1 MKKENIKYC
10 TQCGFQNEEDSAFC
24 VNCGY
29 KFVKKAKE
37 EENKVN
43 EYPFRWYFLHVGSAM
58 AGQIYQNLCQNGEF
72 RSVPAGKAVP
82 QAKVLVRYYR
92 ADPSSGNYRAE
103 EAQKSGLVFKGY
115 SFPLKSDEPP
125 EEVAD
130 IESAY
135 HELGGLAPSTVPEVP
150 VMVILADSRFDD
162 LMHGYCNFLNMR
174 YLQSGALPI
183 VKLLYTDDLESARN
197 LISLYR
203 LKEKVDYFEE
213 RFKVWCEKTNIDP
226 ESFAREKKRE
236 KVAERPPVVFE
247 DINSFKKLI
256 REHYNL
262 AHSKLGGIIDPDVLL
277 DLLSQVE
284 DKISIYWSLG
294 YGSVAFRSQFEINVF
309 PKNQFGGNMGFIGL
323 AEFQPTFSPFK
334 YMEEYNFDK
343 EEIGLVQGRIMSRF
357 TFSMYHDNF
366 LKEDLL
372 KQFNYELVSVDELR
386 ERIKERQMKLGLK

>member
-1 MKKENIKYC
+1 MKYC
-10 TQCGFQNEEDSAFC
+10 PQCGFQNKEDSAFC
-24 VNCGY
+24 ENCGY
-29 KFVKKAKE
+29 KFEKEAKE
-37 EENKVN
+37 EKKRAE
-43 EYPFRWYFLHVGSAM
+43 ESPSRWYFLHVGHAM
-58 AGQIYQNLCQNGEF
+58 AGQIYKNLCQNAEF
-72 RSVPAGKAVP
+72 TSIPAGKAEP

-92 ADPSSGNYRAE
+92 ADPSSGSYRAE
-103 EAQKSGLVFKGY
+103 EAQKSGLVFRGY
-115 SFPLKSDEPP
+115 GFPLKSGDPP

-135 HELGGLAPSTVPEVP
+135 HELGGLASSTLPEVP

-162 LMHGYCNFLNMR
+162 LMRGYCDFLNMR

-183 VKLLYTDDLESARN
+183 VKLLYTDDLKSARN

-213 RFKVWCEKTNIDP
+213 RFKVWCEKMGIDP

-247 DINSFKKLI
+247 DLNSFKKLI

-262 AHSKLGGIIDPDVLL
+262 AHSKLGGIIAPDTLLDVL
-277 DLLSQVE
+277 SQIE
-284 DKISIYWSLG
+284 HEISIYWSLG
-294 YGSVAFRSQFEINVF
+294 YGSAAFRSQFEINVF
-309 PKNQFGGNMGFIGL
+309 PKDQFGGNMGFIGL

-334 YMEEYNFDK
+334 YVEEYNFNK

-357 TFSMYHDNF
+357 TFSMYHDNALNEDY
-366 LKEDLL
+366 LKRFEH
-372 KQFNYELVSVDELR
+372 KLVSVDELR
-386 ERIKERQMKLGLK
+386 ERIKERQAKLGLK